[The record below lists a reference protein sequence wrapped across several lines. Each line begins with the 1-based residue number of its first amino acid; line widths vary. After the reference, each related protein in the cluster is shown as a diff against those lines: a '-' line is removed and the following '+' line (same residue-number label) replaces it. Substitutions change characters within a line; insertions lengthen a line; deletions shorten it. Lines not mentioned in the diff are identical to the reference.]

1 MELEN
6 LPDDSKLILDV
17 RNTVYLDHDIVE
29 ILDDF
34 TIKAKERNITIKL
47 VSESGE
53 FLNLHSYLEFF
64 EGNKA
69 Y

>member
-6 LPDDSKLILDV
+6 LSDDSQLILDV

-34 TIKAKERNITIKL
+34 TVKAKERNISIKL

-53 FLNLHSYLEFF
+53 FFKPKKLSRFF
-64 EGNKA
+64 
-69 Y
+69 